1 MKIHFPPLLKGR
13 AVVFAGDVKL
23 VAGHECFGGQ
33 QRDAVRFHCAPP
45 VHLGKSRLSRKKKN
59 RDNWVAEGF
68 VALLK
73 ELRRIRALRF
83 FKKRDKICQ
92 SIFWPGRIT

>member
-1 MKIHFPPLLKGR
+1 LQATNASVGNSETPSASTARHPATWVNQDCQG
-13 AVVFAGDVKL
+13 
-23 VAGHECFGGQ
+23 
-33 QRDAVRFHCAPP
+33 
-45 VHLGKSRLSRKKKN
+45 KKKN